1 MQTQF
6 ILRMVLAVL
15 AIEYA
20 NAETFSSRANYRQR
34 LELTNESNS
43 LSQKQISELIKDL
56 GLDIDEESKIYIHEE
71 SNYIDFSC
79 FNCIILNS
87 PNHEIIEN
95 SFNEDFPGR

>member
-15 AIEYA
+15 IVKYSH
-20 NAETFSSRANYRQR
+20 AEALSYRANYRLR
-34 LELTNESNS
+34 LEVTNDSNS
-43 LSQKQISELIKDL
+43 FSQKQISDLIKDL
-56 GLDIDEESKIYIHEE
+56 GLDVDEESKIYIHEE